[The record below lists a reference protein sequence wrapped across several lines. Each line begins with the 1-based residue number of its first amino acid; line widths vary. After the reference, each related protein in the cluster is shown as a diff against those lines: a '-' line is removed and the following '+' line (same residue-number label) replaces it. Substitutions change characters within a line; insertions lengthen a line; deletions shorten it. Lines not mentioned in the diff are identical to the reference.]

1 MGLLDYILGRDKKY
15 REQIAWCLS
24 NDDHD
29 RSGFSLAIWLHNLTI
44 YSRNKEKWVYQFPRT
59 QCMISISPHLSIH
72 IETEKESINSIL
84 QQYQSHLSNDYI
96 NNKVFFVTPIP
107 SHKLTNGEFFII
119 TLMNYLE
126 SHESTCVLSPDALA
140 FYKLLYICQAYERAF
155 SENPKDTSKLGYIQM
170 EHTKQQIESLT
181 E

>member
-1 MGLLDYILGRDKKY
+1 MTYI
-15 REQIAWCLS
+15 
-24 NDDHD
+24 NP
-29 RSGFSLAIWLHNLTI
+29 N
-44 YSRNKEKWVYQFPRT
+44 
-59 QCMISISPHLSIH
+59 LSIH
-72 IETEKESINSIL
+72 IETEKESVNRIL

-96 NNKVFFVTPIP
+96 NNKVFFFTPIP

-126 SHESTCVLSPDALA
+126 SHESTYVSSPDALT

-155 SENPKDTSKLGYIQM
+155 SENPQDTSKLGYIQM

-181 E
+181 K